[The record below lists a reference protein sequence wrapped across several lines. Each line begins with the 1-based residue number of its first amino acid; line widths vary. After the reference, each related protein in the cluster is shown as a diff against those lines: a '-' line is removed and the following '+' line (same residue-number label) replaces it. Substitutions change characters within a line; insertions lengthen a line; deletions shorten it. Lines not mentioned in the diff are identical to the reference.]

1 MWSGKT
7 RESFE
12 GNIHSWTGGRK
23 GREKDK
29 DPCIGTPYLRGNLLG
44 VTTPSSHQPPMW
56 HYTVEG
62 LRYTKSHLPA
72 QLPMPPISPE
82 NRTAHISSTV
92 PHVLEVG
99 KTSQEVHV
107 KSQ

>member
-1 MWSGKT
+1 
-7 RESFE
+7 
-12 GNIHSWTGGRK
+12 
-23 GREKDK
+23 
-29 DPCIGTPYLRGNLLG
+29 
-44 VTTPSSHQPPMW
+44 MW